1 MTSAFFGRARRVTTC
16 TALALSAGMLLASP
30 AVAEPAEPGPRTFV
44 KQAPRD
50 DSTTPVLDMSQ
61 PAVEQGTARTAAAT
75 AVVRPRF
82 DVTGDGKTDLV
93 HRRWTGWTFVAPSNG
108 AAATVFDEPHGS
120 GLSFDLVPLGDQN
133 GTGKPELLT
142 LAEDGVLRLY
152 SESTLTGG
160 SITWSGKGWTLYNKI
175 FSPGDIS
182 GDGKADLLARQHNG
196 DLYYYRWTGAASA
209 PFAGRVKIGGGWGV
223 YDQLVG
229 VGDNSGDGRGDVVA
243 RTTDGKLYFYGSTGD
258 PRAPFKPRR
267 ELGKG
272 WNTYNQILAPDDR
285 NGDGRADLLARDAAG
300 ALWAYSG
307 LGNGSYSARAKLSG
321 SWFDVD
327 QFASAGNVPTNGKRG
342 ILARDKAGT
351 VFEYRHRNGGKLG
364 ARDQVGPT
372 GYFAG
377 ASVSFASALDPGPI
391 SDLLEV
397 YQGHLYSNG
406 SVDLGGGWQIYN
418 LIVGP
423 GDLTGDGKADLVA
436 RDRTGVLYLYPGNG
450 KGTAV
455 ASRIRV
461 GDGWSAYN
469 RVLGAGDFSG
479 DGRTDLLARDGSGTL
494 WLYRGTGSA
503 TAPFAKRVSLG
514 GGWNTYNKLA
524 APGDMSGD
532 GKADLLAVNSAGDL
546 YRYLGTGTG
555 ATLTPRV
562 KIGYG
567 YQTYGDLY

>member
-1 MTSAFFGRARRVTTC
+1 MRSAFFGRARRVTTC
-16 TALALSAGMLLASP
+16 TALALSAGMVLASP
-30 AVAEPAEPGPRTFV
+30 AVAVAESGPRPVVERPQT
-44 KQAPRD
+44 AD
-50 DSTTPVLDMSQ
+50 TSTPTLDMSQ
-61 PAVEQGTARTAAAT
+61 PAVEPGTARAAAAA

-108 AAATVFDEPHGS
+108 AAATVFETAGS
-120 GLSFDLVPLGDQN
+120 SLGFDLVPLGDQN
-133 GTGKPELLT
+133 GTGKPELLSRS
-142 LAEDGVLRLY
+142 EDGVLRLY
-152 SESTLTGG
+152 SESTATGG
-160 SITWSGKGWTLYNKI
+160 SITWSGKGWTLYNKV

-196 DLYYYRWTGAASA
+196 DLYYYRWTGTATA
-209 PFAGRVKIGGGWGV
+209 PFAGRVKIGPGWGV

-229 VGDNSGDGRGDVVA
+229 IGDNSGDGRGDVVA
-243 RTTDGKLYFYGSTGD
+243 RTTDGRLFFYGSTGV
-258 PRAPFKPRR
+258 PSSPFKPRR

-272 WNTYNQILAPDDR
+272 WNTYNQLLAPDDR
-285 NGDGRADLLARDAAG
+285 NGDGKADLLARDGAG
-300 ALWAYSG
+300 SLWAYSG
-307 LGNGSYSARAKLSG
+307 LGNGSYSAPLKLSG
-321 SWFDVD
+321 SWVDVD
-327 QFASAGNVPTNGKRG
+327 QFGAAGNIPTNGKRG
-342 ILARDKAGT
+342 FLARDKAGT
-351 VFEYRHRNGGKLG
+351 LFEYRHRNSGKLG
-364 ARDQVGPT
+364 ARQQASAT
-372 GYFAG
+372 GVFAG
-377 ASVSFASALDPGPI
+377 ANISFVSALDPGPLA
-391 SDLLEV
+391 DFLDV
-397 YQGHLYSNG
+397 YQGRLTSNG
-406 SVDLGGGWQIYN
+406 ETDLGGGWQIYN
-418 LIVGP
+418 LIAGP

-436 RDRTGVLYLYPGNG
+436 RDRSGVLYLYPGNG

-455 ASRIRV
+455 GSRIRV

-479 DGRTDLLARDGSGTL
+479 DGRDDLLARDGAGTL

-503 TAPFAKRVSLG
+503 TTPFAKRVNLG
-514 GGWNTYNKLA
+514 RGWGTYNKLV

-567 YQTYGDLY
+567 YQTYDSLY

>member
-1 MTSAFFGRARRVTTC
+1 MSSAFFGRARRVTTC

-30 AVAEPAEPGPRTFV
+30 AAAGPAEPGPRPFV
-44 KQAPRD
+44 KQAPSD
-50 DSTTPVLDMSQ
+50 DTATPRLDMSQ
-61 PAVEQGTARTAAAT
+61 PAVDQGTARAAAAA

-82 DVTGDGKTDLV
+82 DVTGDGRTDLV

-108 AAATVFDEPHGS
+108 SAATVFDTAGS
-120 GLSFDLVPLGDQN
+120 SYGFDLVPLGDQN
-133 GTGKPELLT
+133 GTGKPELLG
-142 LAEDGVLRLY
+142 LSKDGVLRLF
-152 SESTLTGG
+152 SESTATGG
-160 SITWSGKGWTLYNKI
+160 SITWSGKGWTLYNKV

-196 DLYYYRWTGAASA
+196 DLYYYRWTGTATA
-209 PFAGRVKIGGGWGV
+209 PFAGRVKIGPGWGV

-229 VGDNSGDGRGDVVA
+229 IGDNSGDGRGDVVA
-243 RTTDGKLYFYGSTGD
+243 RTTDGRLYFYGSTGD

-272 WNTYNQILAPDDR
+272 WNTYNQLLAPDDR
-285 NGDGRADLLARDAAG
+285 NGDGKADLLARGAAG
-300 ALWAYSG
+300 TLWAYSG
-307 LGNGSYSARAKLSG
+307 LGNGSYSTRLKLSG
-321 SWFDVD
+321 SWVDVD
-327 QFASAGNVPTNGKRG
+327 QFGAGGNIPTIGKRG

-351 VFEYRHRNGGKLG
+351 LFEYRHRNSGKLDARQQVSGTG
-364 ARDQVGPT
+364 A
-372 GYFAG
+372 FAG
-377 ASVSFASALDPGPI
+377 ANISFVSALDPGPL

-397 YQGHLYSNG
+397 YQGRLLSNG
-406 SVDLGGGWQIYN
+406 ATDLGGGWQIYN

-436 RDRTGVLYLYPGNG
+436 RDRSGVLYLYPGNG

-461 GDGWSAYN
+461 GDGWSGYN

-479 DGRTDLLARDGSGTL
+479 DGRADLLARDGAGTL
-494 WLYRGTGSA
+494 WLYRGTGA
-503 TAPFAKRVSLG
+503 AAAPFAKRVGLG
-514 GGWNTYNKLA
+514 GGWGAYSKLA

-532 GKADLLAVNSAGDL
+532 GRADLLAVNSAGDL

-567 YQTYGDLY
+567 YQTYDSLY